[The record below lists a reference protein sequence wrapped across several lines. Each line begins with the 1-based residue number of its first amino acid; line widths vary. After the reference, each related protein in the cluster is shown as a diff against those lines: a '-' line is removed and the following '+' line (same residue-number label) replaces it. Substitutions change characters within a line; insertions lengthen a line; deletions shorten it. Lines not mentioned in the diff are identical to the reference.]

1 MGADDNNVG
10 EGQGANQPTVDFFDT
25 VPLQRFYAPLHCPN
39 SMLLLI
45 RNISVA
51 AVNRHVE
58 FDAVGFLRLLVRR
71 GYLQA
76 AGKGEYE
83 LTESWP
89 PPASLFSKPVGITN
103 SVPTWFRYYLQ
114 QWITNS
120 MGQLESKEGVYS
132 LDCRGEYGSGSS
144 QPSSGHSDL
153 AIPASSSRRAG
164 TEGRAWTRCILRR
177 RAEGF
182 EIDRGRLG

>member
-1 MGADDNNVG
+1 
-10 EGQGANQPTVDFFDT
+10 
-25 VPLQRFYAPLHCPN
+25 
-39 SMLLLI
+39 MLLLI